1 MTDYVVV
8 RVPRVLL
15 RQAAEDTLTVHQDRC
30 LLADDCDCLYRA
42 TALRVAASLETGR
55 EDPDGTP

>member
-1 MTDYVVV
+1 MTDYTIV
-8 RVPRVLL
+8 RVPRDLL

-30 LLADDCDCLYRA
+30 LTSDGCDCLYRA
-42 TALRVAASLETGR
+42 TTLRVAASLETGR